1 MHHLPRLFSGRKG
14 TKPPMDPKKTRRKPK
29 LERRNAVK
37 HIEYDAASSSS
48 SLDRHPASSPLHTR
62 SLDLS
67 DRTSFRVEGIEGEV
81 EWICANLGL
90 SGPDEF
96 SIPEAAWEARKIRST
111 NSDVLP
117 LSKLYWMDSSD
128 SPEPDSKDELE
139 NEAVTELCNRVRDN
153 VTVTVTE
160 LTRSR
165 DELAGPS
172 GCCTA
177 TTTST
182 GVCIGIKGVR
192 PPGLKP
198 PPSMVRVP
206 VIDNGC
212 STWDILRD
220 FAPEGERELSQKRYG
235 SSSSSSSDAEE
246 EELELEEEGDVVA
259 VEIRETVANSGG
271 CSFTTSNDD
280 DSSSTTTEPSNI
292 SPNGRFSPNGKLK
305 ITITYWEKGDLLGS
319 GSFGSVY
326 EGISE

>member
-1 MHHLPRLFSGRKG
+1 
-14 TKPPMDPKKTRRKPK
+14 MDPKKTRRMPK

-48 SLDRHPASSPLHTR
+48 SLDRHPESSSLHTR

-67 DRTSFRVEGIEGEV
+67 DRTSFRVEGIDGEV
-81 EWICANLGL
+81 DWICANLGL

-117 LSKLYWMDSSD
+117 LSKLYRMDSSD
-128 SPEPDSKDELE
+128 SPEPDSKEELE
-139 NEAVTELCNRVRDN
+139 DDSVAELRNSLRDD
-153 VTVTVTE
+153 VTVTVVSE
-160 LTRSR
+160 LTRAR
-165 DELAGPS
+165 HELAGPS
-172 GCCTA
+172 AATTTTA
-177 TTTST
+177 TTA
-182 GVCIGIKGVR
+182 GVCIGIKGER

-198 PPSMVRVP
+198 PPSMVRAP
-206 VIDNGC
+206 LIDDGC

-220 FAPEGERELSQKRYG
+220 FAPEGERESSETVQKRYG
-235 SSSSSSSDAEE
+235 SSSSSSDAEE
-246 EELELEEEGDVVA
+246 EEEEEGDDDDVVA

-292 SPNGRFSPNGKLK
+292 SPNGRFSPTGKLK
-305 ITITYWEKGDLLGS
+305 LIITHWEKGDLLGS